1 MYDGGW
7 SVKNKFWNAVLH
19 SQEGDV
25 TVFQYT
31 SEIEIVFILIS
42 T

>member
-1 MYDGGW
+1 MMEVGVSKINFGM
-7 SVKNKFWNAVLH
+7 LCCH